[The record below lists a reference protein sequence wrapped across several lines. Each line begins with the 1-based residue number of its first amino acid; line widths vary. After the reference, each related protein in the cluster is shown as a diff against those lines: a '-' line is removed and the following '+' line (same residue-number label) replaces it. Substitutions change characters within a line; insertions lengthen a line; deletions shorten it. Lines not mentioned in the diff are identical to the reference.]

1 MREPRR
7 SNSLLSAGSEM
18 RQRAGAD
25 DSARYRAPYDDA
37 ASDPRHRHQATDH
50 AGVPPR
56 KGFWQRMKE
65 GAKPAPRE
73 GQENDYPTRRGK
85 PAPTETGYE
94 RDQQDQYWRPIIDPM
109 RVISGVIAARWLIV
123 LTTIIGGVLGVLV
136 ALSTPKEYYAS
147 TELLFDPRNLQLVER
162 ELTRDG
168 LPSDATLALIENQ
181 VSIIRSGTVLNAV
194 VDRLALDED
203 PEFNGQG
210 SGSLLKS
217 LLGLQSEP
225 TSAGA
230 EKRRALAVSN
240 LAEKLSV
247 GRSSRTFIIYIGA
260 TTHDPDKSVEIA
272 STVAEVYME
281 TAGNMQSQTA
291 ERATT
296 EITDRLDELREEV
309 ARAEQA
315 VADFKAQN
323 DIIDAQGRLI
333 SEDEILKLNDQ
344 LGTARA
350 RTAELNTRV
359 STARELGVED
369 VLGGALPEQVASPV
383 MTELLSQ
390 YTALKQQA
398 DRASIRLGP
407 RHPDNQAIQ
416 AELAGVRDAM
426 ARELRRVTASM
437 QVELK
442 RAVELEQS
450 LAARLA
456 QLKVQKGDL
465 ETEQVKLRELEREA
479 AARRSVYEA
488 FLLRARETG
497 EQRDLN
503 TSNVSVISPAYAPL
517 LSEPPTRKTIA
528 MAGALLGFIAGVA
541 LGALWGAWTSLRE
554 NMRNRSARP
563 DQPAPGYDAPP
574 PRTRYREPIY
584 SREEGATARGGSYG
598 GREAYAP
605 APRAQFDS
613 GFHHPERYDSG
624 MGSEQDELV
633 DEQVHHLREELRALR
648 MEMDMLAAKR
658 AAYR

>member
-1 MREPRR
+1 M
-7 SNSLLSAGSEM
+7 
-18 RQRAGAD
+18 
-25 DSARYRAPYDDA
+25 
-37 ASDPRHRHQATDH
+37 
-50 AGVPPR
+50 PPR
-56 KGFWQRMKE
+56 DDRAKTSWWERLKGRDARHEPQ
-65 GAKPAPRE
+65 PDTSPPPRSRSDNQVRD
-73 GQENDYPTRRGK
+73 GSN
-85 PAPTETGYE
+85 E
-94 RDQQDQYWRPIIDPM
+94 RQDQYWRPIIDPM
-109 RVISGVIAARWLIV
+109 RVISGIAAARWVIV

-181 VSIIRSGTVLNAV
+181 VSIIRSGTVLNQV

-210 SGSLLKS
+210 SGGLLTTI
-217 LLGLQSEP
+217 LGRAAGSTASSE
-225 TSAGA
+225 A
-230 EKRRALAVSN
+230 ERKALAVSN

-247 GRSSRTFIIYIGA
+247 GRSARTFIIYIGA
-260 TTHDPDKSVEIA
+260 TTQDPDKSVDVA
-272 STVAEVYME
+272 TTVAEVYME
-281 TAGNMQSQTA
+281 TAGNMQAQTA
-291 ERATT
+291 DRATN
-296 EITDRLDELREEV
+296 EITDRLGELQTEL
-309 ARAEQA
+309 AAAEQA

-323 DIIDAQGRLI
+323 DIIDVQGRLI

-344 LGTARA
+344 LSTARA
-350 RTAELNTRV
+350 RTAELNARV

-416 AELAGVRDAM
+416 AELAGVRDAI
-426 ARELRRVTASM
+426 ARELRRVAASM

-442 RAVELEQS
+442 RAVELEQD

-456 QLKVQKGDL
+456 RLKVQKGDL
-465 ETEQVKLRELEREA
+465 ETDQVKLRELEREA
-479 AARRSVYEA
+479 GARRSVYEA

-528 MAGALLGFIAGVA
+528 IAGALLGFLAGVA
-541 LGALWGAWTSLRE
+541 LGALWGAWTSLRD
-554 NMRNRSARP
+554 NMRG
-563 DQPAPGYDAPP
+563 QPAGAPVYSSDHDNPP
-574 PRTRYREPIY
+574 PR
-584 SREEGATARGGSYG
+584 
-598 GREAYAP
+598 GRERYAEDRARDREVSGYP
-605 APRAQFDS
+605 YGQETYAAAPRADYGTHGQYQYDRD
-613 GFHHPERYDSG
+613 ERTAYHDAG
-624 MGSEQDELV
+624 EQV
-633 DEQVHHLREELRALR
+633 DEQVHQLREELRALR

>member
-1 MREPRR
+1 
-7 SNSLLSAGSEM
+7 
-18 RQRAGAD
+18 
-25 DSARYRAPYDDA
+25 
-37 ASDPRHRHQATDH
+37 
-50 AGVPPR
+50 
-56 KGFWQRMKE
+56 MK
-65 GAKPAPRE
+65 
-73 GQENDYPTRRGK
+73 TR
-85 PAPTETGYE
+85 
-94 RDQQDQYWRPIIDPM
+94 
-109 RVISGVIAARWLIV
+109 
-123 LTTIIGGVLGVLV
+123 
-136 ALSTPKEYYAS
+136 
-147 TELLFDPRNLQLVER
+147 
-162 ELTRDG
+162 
-168 LPSDATLALIENQ
+168 
-181 VSIIRSGTVLNAV
+181 
-194 VDRLALDED
+194 
-203 PEFNGQG
+203 EFNGQG
-210 SGSLLKS
+210 TGSLLNS
-217 LLGLQSEP
+217 LLGLDGEAS
-225 TSAGA
+225 SASA
-230 EKRRALAVSN
+230 EKRHALAVSN

-247 GRSSRTFIIYIGA
+247 GRASRTFIIYIGA
-260 TTHDPDKSVEIA
+260 TTHDPDKSVEVA

-281 TAGNMQSQTA
+281 TAGNMQAQTA
-291 ERATT
+291 DRATT

-309 ARAEQA
+309 AKAEQA

-323 DIIDAQGRLI
+323 DIIDATGRLI
-333 SEDEILKLNDQ
+333 SEEEILKLNDQ
-344 LGTARA
+344 LSTARA

-390 YTALKQQA
+390 YTSLKQQA

-426 ARELRRVTASM
+426 AREIRRVAASM

-456 QLKVQKGDL
+456 QLKVQKGSL
-465 ETEQVKLRELEREA
+465 ENEQVKLRELEREA

-503 TSNVSVISPAYAPL
+503 TSNVSVISPPYAPL

-528 MAGALLGFIAGVA
+528 IAGALLGFMAGVA

-554 NMRNRSARP
+554 NMRSRSARP
-563 DQPAPGYDAPP
+563 DQPASGYDAPP
-574 PRTRYREPIY
+574 PRGRSREPVH
-584 SREEGATARGGSYG
+584 SQEERDIPRGDYG
-598 GREAYAP
+598 RQEAYAP
-605 APRAQFDS
+605 AARAQFASDPRS
-613 GFHHPERYDSG
+613 PGRHDYG
-624 MGSEQDELV
+624 MLGDEDVLV